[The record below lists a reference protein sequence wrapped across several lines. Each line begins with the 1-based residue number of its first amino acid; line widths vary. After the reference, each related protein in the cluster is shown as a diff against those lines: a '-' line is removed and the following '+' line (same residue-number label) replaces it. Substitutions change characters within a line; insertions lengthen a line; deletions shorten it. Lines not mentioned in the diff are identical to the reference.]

1 MRRIHA
7 LSFALLALSLS
18 CTPVL
23 ARTAP
28 LPATIEDDATDCP
41 DAAGGD
47 ATVASKPTNKRSAP
61 PATTR
66 SKPGAPAQRGNGGGG
81 AARAP
86 RWHRFIPGM
95 FR

>member
-1 MRRIHA
+1 MRRIHV

-28 LPATIEDDATDCP
+28 LPTTIEDDATDCP
-41 DAAGGD
+41 DATGGD
-47 ATVASKPTNKRSAP
+47 ATVATKPTAKRTAP

-66 SKPGAPAQRGNGGGG
+66 SKPTTAPAQRGNGGG